1 MDDTLDVRVFLKH
14 LLCSLLVTEVNLLKG
29 RTDACDFLN
38 TVEHFLIG
46 VRQIVYYNYLVAC
59 LLQFNCGMRAD
70 KASTSCYQN
79 CLFHI
84 V

>member
-46 VRQIVYYNYLVAC
+46 VRQIVYYNYIVAC
-59 LLQFNCGMRAD
+59 LLQLYCSMATYE
-70 KASTSCYQN
+70 ACTTCYQN